1 MSKRNHGKFEFDR
14 KVGESLWRGLRSSI
28 SQSFNAPGQHGAK
41 PKVGVSDYGIKMMA
55 KQKLKFYY
63 ANLTESKLRK
73 IYKRALAYKC
83 DVSYNFLRLI
93 ESRLDVLV
101 FRSNLCS
108 SFMASRQLISHGH
121 VLVNGVKVNVCS
133 YLCKRGDV
141 FRIAPSSINLTSVK
155 DAVLG
160 SRCTPPRHTDLDYK
174 HLVFKLISLPSV
186 GDMCYPTSI
195 CPELIMEYYS
205 GLS

>member
-1 MSKRNHGKFEFDR
+1 MSKRNHGKFKLDR
-14 KVGESLWRGLRSSI
+14 KVGESLRGGLRSSI

-41 PKVGVSDYGIKMMA
+41 PKVRVSDYGIKMIA

-73 IYKRALAYKC
+73 VYKRALAYKG
-83 DVSYNFLRLI
+83 DVSSNFLRLI

-101 FRSNLCS
+101 YRANLCA
-108 SFMASRQLISHGH
+108 SFMASRQLINHGH
-121 VLVNGVKVNVCS
+121 VLVNGVKVTVCS

-141 FRIAPSSINLTSVK
+141 FRIAPSSINFASVK
-155 DAVLG
+155 GAVLG
-160 SRCTPPRHTDLDYK
+160 SSCNPPRYIDPDYK

-195 CPELIMEYYS
+195 CPELVMEYYS